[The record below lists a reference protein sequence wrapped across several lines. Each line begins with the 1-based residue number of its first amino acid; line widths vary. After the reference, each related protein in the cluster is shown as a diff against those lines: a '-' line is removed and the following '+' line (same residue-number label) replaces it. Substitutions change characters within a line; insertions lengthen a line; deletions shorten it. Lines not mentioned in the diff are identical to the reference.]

1 MKIKK
6 TTTNSDNFL
15 NSIFENIFLLIFVK
29 KIIDN
34 KKENITK

>member
-6 TTTNSDNFL
+6 TPTNNDNFL